1 MKKVLAFI
9 MAVTTCLCTC
19 AACGDKDDSSSE
31 KSNKKSSSEVDDKD
45 DKDSKDDEDDK
56 DSKDDEDDKDDDE
69 KESGKEDSEKETESE
84 TDAPEVNVIED
95 ETDKPTKG
103 ESNNSG
109 DVSDDIYLETFTEF
123 CQMAIDQDT
132 EGLMN
137 LTFPDVMIDAMKK
150 TNAYDFMAEELDGS
164 YDSMSED
171 DLSKIEIGSVTDCDA
186 VTKEKLEKLYS
197 VYSNLFFCMAENN
210 IMYDDM
216 ESGNIDDEKALLIME
231 PAMQLAQLNDIE
243 NLDVEITVPFE
254 EAKFVTLSADGDEQK
269 FVMYKLAG
277 EDWKMDTIGLALFG
291 F

>member
-9 MAVTTCLCTC
+9 MAVTTCLCTF

-31 KSNKKSSSEVDDKD
+31 KSDKKSSSEVDDK
-45 DKDSKDDEDDK
+45 DDK

-137 LTFPDVMIDAMKK
+137 LTFPDVLIDAMKK

>member
-9 MAVTTCLCTC
+9 MAVTTCLCTF
-19 AACGDKDDSSSE
+19 AACGDKDDSSKSE
-31 KSNKKSSSEVDDKD
+31 KSEKKSSSEVK
-45 DKDSKDDEDDK
+45 
-56 DSKDDEDDKDDDE
+56 DEDDKDDDE
-69 KESGKEDSEKETESE
+69 KKPDKKDS
-84 TDAPEVNVIED
+84 ED
-95 ETDKPTKG
+95 ETEPETDDTDIKDKKDNDKDDPDIDVTEPEKDDPV
-103 ESNNSG
+103 SNPGSNSG
-109 DVSDDIYLETFTEF
+109 NVSDDVYLETFMEF
-123 CQMAIDQDT
+123 CQMAVDQDT

-137 LTFPDVMIDAMKK
+137 LTFPDVLIEAMRK

-164 YDSMSED
+164 YDSMSAD
-171 DLSKIEIGSVTDCDA
+171 DLSKIELESVTDCDA

-210 IMYDDM
+210 IMYEDM
-216 ESGNIDDEKALLIME
+216 ESGNIDEEKALLIME
-231 PAMQLAQLNDIE
+231 PAMQLAQLSDIE

-254 EAKFVTLSADGDEQK
+254 EAKFVTLSADGDDQK

>member
-9 MAVTTCLCTC
+9 MAVTTCLCTF
-19 AACGDKDDSSSE
+19 AACGDKDDSSKSE
-31 KSNKKSSSEVDDKD
+31 KSEKKSSSEVK
-45 DKDSKDDEDDK
+45 DEDDK
-56 DSKDDEDDKDDDE
+56 NEDEKKPDKKDSEDETEPETDDTDIKDKKDNDKDDPDIDVTEPE
-69 KESGKEDSEKETESE
+69 KD
-84 TDAPEVNVIED
+84 DPV
-95 ETDKPTKG
+95 
-103 ESNNSG
+103 SNPGSNSG
-109 DVSDDIYLETFTEF
+109 NVSDDVYLETFMEF
-123 CQMAIDQDT
+123 CQMAVDQDI

-137 LTFPDVMIDAMKK
+137 LTFPDVLIEAMRK

-164 YDSMSED
+164 YDSMSAD
-171 DLSKIEIGSVTDCDA
+171 DLSKIELESVTDCDA

-210 IMYDDM
+210 IMYEDM
-216 ESGNIDDEKALLIME
+216 ESGNIDEEKALLIME
-231 PAMQLAQLNDIE
+231 PAMQLAQLSDIE

-254 EAKFVTLSADGDEQK
+254 EAKFVTLSADGDDQK

>member
-9 MAVTTCLCTC
+9 MAVTTCLCTF
-19 AACGDKDDSSSE
+19 AACGDKDDSSKSE
-31 KSNKKSSSEVDDKD
+31 KSEKKSSSEVK
-45 DKDSKDDEDDK
+45 DEDDK
-56 DSKDDEDDKDDDE
+56 NDDEKKPDKKDSEDETEPETDDTDIKDKKDNDKDDPDIDVTEPE
-69 KESGKEDSEKETESE
+69 KD
-84 TDAPEVNVIED
+84 DPV
-95 ETDKPTKG
+95 
-103 ESNNSG
+103 SNPGSNSG
-109 DVSDDIYLETFTEF
+109 NVSDDVYLETFMEF
-123 CQMAIDQDT
+123 CQMAVDQDI

-137 LTFPDVMIDAMKK
+137 LTFPDVLIEAMRK

-164 YDSMSED
+164 YDSMSAD
-171 DLSKIEIGSVTDCDA
+171 DLSKIELESVTDCDA

-210 IMYDDM
+210 IMYEDM
-216 ESGNIDDEKALLIME
+216 ESGNIDEEKALLIME
-231 PAMQLAQLNDIE
+231 PAMQLAQLSDIE

-254 EAKFVTLSADGDEQK
+254 EAKFVTLSADGDDQK

>member
-9 MAVTTCLCTC
+9 MAVTTCLCTF

-31 KSNKKSSSEVDDKD
+31 KSDKKSSSEVDDKD

-56 DSKDDEDDKDDDE
+56 DDDE
-69 KESGKEDSEKETESE
+69 KEFGKEDSEKETESE

-137 LTFPDVMIDAMKK
+137 LTFPDVLIDAMKK

>member
-9 MAVTTCLCTC
+9 MAVTTCLCTF

-31 KSNKKSSSEVDDKD
+31 KSDKKSSSEVDDKD
-45 DKDSKDDEDDK
+45 DKDSE
-56 DSKDDEDDKDDDE
+56 DDEDDKDDDE

-137 LTFPDVMIDAMKK
+137 LTFPDVLIDAMKK

-186 VTKEKLEKLYS
+186 ATKEKLEKLYS

>member
-9 MAVTTCLCTC
+9 MAVTTCLCTF

-31 KSNKKSSSEVDDKD
+31 KSDKKSSSEVDDKD
-45 DKDSKDDEDDK
+45 DKDSE
-56 DSKDDEDDKDDDE
+56 DDEDDKDDDE

-137 LTFPDVMIDAMKK
+137 LTFPDVLIDAMKK